1 MAKTITVQRRVYL
14 SRDGRAVPFGPE
26 AEFLL
31 FPKGQEITVAEAE
44 KYGLIHRDPEP
55 IHRDPV
61 VVPAPA
67 PAPVEPAP
75 QVEAA
80 PEESAPEE
88 SLLDASEELT
98 QAAPAKRRGRKRKNS
113 V

>member
-14 SRDGRAVPFGPE
+14 SRDGRAVPFGSK

-61 VVPAPA
+61 VVPAPP
-67 PAPVEPAP
+67 PAPVEPEP

-80 PEESAPEE
+80 PVEDFARE
-88 SLLDASEELT
+88 ASEELT
-98 QAAPAKRRGRKRKNS
+98 QAAPAKRRGRKSKIR